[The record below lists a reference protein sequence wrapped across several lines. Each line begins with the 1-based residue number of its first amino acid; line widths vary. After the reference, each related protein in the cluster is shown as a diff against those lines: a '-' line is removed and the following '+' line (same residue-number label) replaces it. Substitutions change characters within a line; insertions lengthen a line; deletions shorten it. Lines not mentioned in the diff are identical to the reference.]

1 MRTLQGSQQQKGNA
15 YESSGRDIFGNVANT
30 PEHAW
35 MEGFADYY
43 AGAVSRAVPDGT
55 VDVGLL
61 PAWLESSDACDAS
74 PADAIERRVASS
86 L

>member
-1 MRTLQGSQQQKGNA
+1 
-15 YESSGRDIFGNVANT
+15 
-30 PEHAW
+30 
-35 MEGFADYY
+35 MEGFADYF

-55 VDVGLL
+55 VDVGFLR
-61 PAWLESSDACDAS
+61 AWLESSGACDAS